1 LEACE
6 EKGWEVLHLAAK
18 ELTRLIPE
26 LWATERAAEDWAE
39 NNPLNPSISVIRLW
53 RVIYLYRP
61 TRRRGKRSS
70 ALVRRGVNP
79 RMALRAVRGS
89 PPRIFR
95 CESPPELAQVPSV
108 LTPRP
113 SP

>member
-39 NNPLNPSISVIRLW
+39 NNPPNPSISVIRF
-53 RVIYLYRP
+53 YA
-61 TRRRGKRSS
+61 G
-70 ALVRRGVNP
+70 
-79 RMALRAVRGS
+79 
-89 PPRIFR
+89 
-95 CESPPELAQVPSV
+95 ES
-108 LTPRP
+108 
-113 SP
+113 